1 MKFGCSRAHQIDGN
15 LIRRSKIT
23 DKHLNNKTVGTYSVR
38 SEAFD
43 IHFLGLCL
51 EGCLMGDNRLD
62 NLGVEVDNDGHWHGI
77 VQDESIQNVALVVP
91 VLSKVVIAAGHQ

>member
-1 MKFGCSRAHQIDGN
+1 
-15 LIRRSKIT
+15 
-23 DKHLNNKTVGTYSVR
+23 
-38 SEAFD
+38 
-43 IHFLGLCL
+43 
-51 EGCLMGDNRLD
+51 MGDNRLD